1 MGAIDARTE
10 KILELIDP
18 RQAAIYRMRVADG
31 MSVEAIAEQLDH
43 PVSAVEGILARIRQ
57 KLARKGAT
65 AAGASLPVRVECPR
79 VQVER
84 KRPACLSR
92 RKPDTSDDKETLS
105 TIEKLHAHGFSMSEA
120 KKRLGCSGHM
130 FKLLS
135 SRHGLQWDKNGK
147 ASGVPSA
154 KGTDDGK

>member
-10 KILELIDP
+10 KVLELIDP
-18 RQAAIYRMRVADG
+18 RQATIYRMKVADG

-43 PVSAVEGILARIRQ
+43 PVYAVEGVLARVRS
-57 KLARKGAT
+57 KLARRGVT
-65 AAGASLPVRVECPR
+65 VAGDSLPVKEEGAR

-92 RKPDTSDDKETLS
+92 RKPDIPDNKETLS

-135 SRHGLQWDKNGK
+135 HRHGLQWDKNGE
-147 ASGVPSA
+147 ASDVPSA
-154 KGTDDGK
+154 RGADDGT